1 MGLYRNA
8 SSRGF
13 ICWLALAY
21 GPCLPGQSPE
31 VAGTHRQVAPTV
43 VTSAP
48 VANPPARRLTAEP
61 AISDS
66 SLSLASRKVRTLHLA
81 PGFSTAIRV
90 GEAVSSVVVGDP
102 ERFLAEHADAEPT
115 LVFVKPTTTA
125 TAFAESNL
133 VITTVKGH
141 TIALLLTNDGG
152 SSGRTVDVLL
162 NLDEHR
168 QGLSRFLVDETVLP
182 RVVVPESAPIGT
194 SGESKPEAT
203 LTSAAVSGSEAPAPI
218 PAPPSGGTK
227 APLDQLLARQR
238 TAPLPA
244 LYGQKPG
251 KISQEP
257 LLKAGVSEVI
267 DGGEKVIVLFSV
279 KNPAKHAIEL
289 LPPQV
294 QLGGKDKKRRWQTA
308 EQLAVSDYRLSLRR
322 VAPGGRA
329 DGVVVFERP
338 AWKMQKQT
346 LFLQMAESAAVDQPA
361 LAPIGFGIS
370 TIRGGVA
377 GL

>member
-1 MGLYRNA
+1 MGLCHKAFSHR
-8 SSRGF
+8 F
-13 ICWLALAY
+13 ICWVALAC
-21 GPCLPGQSPE
+21 GPRLAGQSQQTAKTNQPVASAV
-31 VAGTHRQVAPTV
+31 VAGTAEANTPT
-43 VTSAP
+43 
-48 VANPPARRLTAEP
+48 NRLTAEP

-66 SLSLASRKVRTLHLA
+66 SLSIALRKVRTLHLA

-102 ERFLAEHADAEPT
+102 ERFLAEHVDAEPT
-115 LVFVKPTTTA
+115 LVFVKPTTT
-125 TAFAESNL
+125 TFAQSDL
-133 VITTVKGH
+133 VITTIKGH
-141 TIALLLTNDGG
+141 TITLLLSNDSESAGHP
-152 SSGRTVDVLL
+152 VDVLL
-162 NLDEHR
+162 NLDER
-168 QGLSRFLVDETVLP
+168 REGPSSFLVDETTLP
-182 RVVVPESAPIGT
+182 RVVVPESAPITT
-194 SGESKPEAT
+194 SQEPKPPSMLASAT
-203 LTSAAVSGSEAPAPI
+203 GSGSGSPAAITTEP
-218 PAPPSGGTK
+218 PAGSK
-227 APLDQLLARQR
+227 APLDELLARQR
-238 TAPLPA
+238 TAPMPE
-244 LYGQKPG
+244 LYGQRPG

-267 DGGEKVIVLFSV
+267 DGGEKVVVLFSV

-294 QLGGKDKKRRWQTA
+294 QLGGKDKKGHWQTT

-346 LFLQMAESAAVDQPA
+346 LFLQMAESAAIDQPA

-370 TIRGGVA
+370 SIRGGA
-377 GL
+377 TGL